1 MACRAPSNPWRRQTL
16 LASWRFYS
24 PTQRP
29 VDTVLLTYYCGAIIV
44 ASVLGGLLPRWLRL
58 SHRRTELV
66 VSFVAGTMLGVALL
80 HLLPH
85 AIAASG
91 STAAATL
98 GVFRW
103 TLLGFLA
110 MFLIE
115 RFFCFHHHDAD
126 EDPEAA
132 GHGHT
137 CGHDHSHS
145 EHAPQLSW
153 SGAAMGLSLHSLL
166 AGVALAASVRH
177 APDGAWLP
185 GVGAF
190 VAIVLHKPLDAMT
203 IAVLMGHGRW
213 SIASQSAVNGLFA
226 LAVPL
231 GVALFNWGFSPL
243 GASEAGVGI
252 AAGVAFSAGVFLCVS
267 MSDLLP
273 ELQFHDHD
281 RVVLSLA
288 LVLGLG
294 VAEAARALETH
305 NHEPTAETQQE
316 AGIGSA
322 PIPHTEPLGPS

>member
-1 MACRAPSNPWRRQTL
+1 M
-16 LASWRFYS
+16 
-24 PTQRP
+24 
-29 VDTVLLTYYCGAIIV
+29 DTVLLTYYCGAIVV
-44 ASVLGGLLPRWLRL
+44 ASVLGGLMPRWLRL

-85 AIAASG
+85 AIGASG
-91 STAAATL
+91 PTPEAAL

-103 TLLGFLA
+103 TLVGFLA
-110 MFLIE
+110 MFFIE

-126 EDPEAA
+126 EDPEAE
-132 GHGHT
+132 GHA

-153 SGAAMGLSLHSLL
+153 SGAAMGLTLHSLL

-177 APDGAWLP
+177 APDGTWLA
-185 GVGAF
+185 GIGAF

-203 IAVLMGHGRW
+203 IAVLMGHGKW

-231 GVALFNWGFSPL
+231 GVVLFNLGVSPL
-243 GASEAGVGI
+243 GGTEGDVGI
-252 AAGVAFSAGVFLCVS
+252 AAGVAFSAGVFLCVA

-281 RVVLSLA
+281 RIALSLA
-288 LVLGLG
+288 LVAGLG
-294 VAEAARALETH
+294 VAEVARQLETH
-305 NHEPTAETQQE
+305 NHGPAQVENIAPEVSGEP
-316 AGIGSA
+316 
-322 PIPHTEPLGPS
+322 